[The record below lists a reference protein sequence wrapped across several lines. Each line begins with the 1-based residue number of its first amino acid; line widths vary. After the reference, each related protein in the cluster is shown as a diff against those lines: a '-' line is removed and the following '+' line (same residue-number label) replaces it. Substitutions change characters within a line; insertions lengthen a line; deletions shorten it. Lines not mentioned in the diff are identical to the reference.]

1 MGAYLEVYWDVL
13 VLENLVINYLILL
26 VTSKFARARVS
37 TLRLLLGSIIG
48 ALYVGV
54 IILQPDLK
62 VYYTTIAKILLS
74 MFIVAVT
81 FSPRK
86 VLQFIRVLAIFYIS
100 TFIFAGAA
108 FAFLFFNQ
116 QGGFVRNGIVCV
128 FGQSQW
134 SLMVTSIITVG
145 IIIKIFWEVIQSKI
159 TKEGLLVPVKISFDN
174 RAIDLSAL
182 IDTGNS
188 LRDPLTNI
196 PVMVVEFKALQELLP
211 QEIKSIFD
219 GAQEEDLNYVT
230 TIISKSKWFS
240 RFRLIPFCSLGKE
253 NGMLI
258 GFKPDFIEI
267 GGEEDKRDIKNV
279 IVGIYNRSLSRN
291 EKYKALLGPE
301 FVA

>member
-1 MGAYLEVYWDVL
+1 MGTYLEVYWDVL
-13 VLENLVINYLILL
+13 VLENFVINFLILL
-26 VTSKFARARVS
+26 VTAKLSRLRVS
-37 TLRLLLGSIIG
+37 TLRLLAGSIIG
-48 ALYVGV
+48 ALYVGF
-54 IILQPDLK
+54 IILQPDLE

-86 VLQFIRVLAIFYIS
+86 VLQFIRTLAIFYIS

-108 FAFLFFNQ
+108 FAFLFFRH

-134 SLMVTSIITVG
+134 SMLVFSIITVG
-145 IIIKIFWEVIQSKI
+145 IIVKIFLEVIQSRL
-159 TKEGLLVPVKISFDN
+159 TKENMLVHVKISFDN

-196 PVMVVEFKALQELLP
+196 PVMVVEFKALKELLP

-219 GAQEEDLNYVT
+219 GAQEDDLNYVT

-267 GGEEDKRDIKNV
+267 GGEDDKRGVKNV

-301 FVA
+301 LVA